1 MMKNAV
7 IDVLEAIKKEKYD
20 ISLTGIKDIIGYSR
34 TTIRTAVRKLETV
47 GYIIFTRKV
56 GRHKLYKNNI
66 QLMGT
71 TRK

>member
-34 TTIRTAVRKLETV
+34 TTIRTAVRK
-47 GYIIFTRKV
+47 
-56 GRHKLYKNNI
+56 
-66 QLMGT
+66 
-71 TRK
+71 